1 MGTMRWFY
9 SKTDD
14 LVAKRLLKNFKG
26 ISLREI
32 GTARM
37 APQHLGIKPTFVL
50 DPTFLLDKQYYL
62 ALISN
67 YKRDFDF
74 NKKYLM
80 IYQLDKNEIIK
91 KAINDIVK
99 KYNFTLY
106 EVSLNDDY
114 YVENFIFAINIS
126 QAVICDSYHGSVF
139 SIMFNKPFI
148 SYINYDRGGQR
159 FASLR
164 ETFHLNNRIIDSRIE
179 TANLS
184 LIVEPLVFNRTRL
197 NELKRISINFLKNC
211 LGMVYS

>member
-1 MGTMRWFY
+1 
-9 SKTDD
+9 
-14 LVAKRLLKNFKG
+14 
-26 ISLREI
+26 
-32 GTARM
+32 M
-37 APQHLGIKPTFVL
+37 APQHLGIKPTFV

-62 ALISN
+62 DLISN

-126 QAVICDSYHGSVF
+126 QAVICDSYHGSIF

-164 ETFHLNNRIIDSRIE
+164 ETFHLDNRIIDSRTE